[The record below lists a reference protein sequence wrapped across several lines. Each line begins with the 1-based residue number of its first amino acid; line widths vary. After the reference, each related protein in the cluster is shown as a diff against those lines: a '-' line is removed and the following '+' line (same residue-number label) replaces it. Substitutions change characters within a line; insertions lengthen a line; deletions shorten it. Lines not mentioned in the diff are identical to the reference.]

1 MKDITLNPAQT
12 WALFIAIGY
21 IVTKIVSKL

>member
-1 MKDITLNPAQT
+1 MKDITLTPAQT
-12 WALFIAIGY
+12 WALFIGIGY